1 MGSSISSKKQ
11 TSEFAFTTMIP
22 QVDLFSFI
30 FWRKSMTPKNHFEIN
45 WPLTAAQVSCTQS
58 SPSPASVLGEYQ
70 TYSLSFT
77 IFLCSI
83 VLTNCCYFS
92 RDRLLS
98 TVELQ
103 VSTRAERILLHLE
116 HVLQISK
123 ISKIP
128 FTSTRRTRAKI
139 SEIFGWDFRR
149 NDDLINSFWI

>member
-1 MGSSISSKKQ
+1 MTFQNKK
-11 TSEFAFTTMIP
+11 
-22 QVDLFSFI
+22 LGK
-30 FWRKSMTPKNHFEIN
+30 KSLMFCCLNLPVKK
-45 WPLTAAQVSCTQS
+45 LTAAQVSCTQS
-58 SPSPASVLGEYQ
+58 SPSPASVLWEYQ
-70 TYSLSFT
+70 TFLLSFT

-149 NDDLINSFWI
+149 NDDLINSFWISLTFRVIQFATFLLL